1 MFFRTGCIPSLL
13 CVLLNG
19 SLSELPCTV
28 VYRLTLTKIHEAGS
42 NELLHQGVM
51 GNYSLVGLFCRNCMC
66 YGYAGDCLCTKS
78 CATATERL
86 SHHATDLTQSEHAL
100 FSMRVYLNLV
110 SESVPYEIR
119 KLREENVRLQEDLA
133 QCQVCLI
140 CIIVCHKLELT
151 FITIPIPFCLFSIR
165 SLAIGIFFKLDD

>member
-1 MFFRTGCIPSLL
+1 M
-13 CVLLNG
+13 
-19 SLSELPCTV
+19 
-28 VYRLTLTKIHEAGS
+28 
-42 NELLHQGVM
+42 
-51 GNYSLVGLFCRNCMC
+51 
-66 YGYAGDCLCTKS
+66 CTKS

-151 FITIPIPFCLFSIR
+151 FITMKRPIPNPFRLFSIC
-165 SLAIGIFFKLDD
+165 SLAIGILFKLDD